1 MTEVKD
7 KSDMHTEKPFNIEE
21 RMGSAHDFRRGM
33 PKIEDFWDMQ
43 IEDLQLHRGFHYL

>member
-7 KSDMHTEKPFNIEE
+7 KDKMSDRSDREKPFNIEE

-33 PKIEDFWDMQ
+33 Q
-43 IEDLQLHRGFHYL
+43 TNL